1 MARPKL
7 RSCPRLSLDACF
19 VHFPVSRIPK
29 PAKEGARLALGM
41 VRSEATAI
49 AMRVV
54 SCGVL
59 TLLLC
64 SVSVAGYSAGFDQVL
79 LSLRAASAS
88 FSIPAVAD

>member
-1 MARPKL
+1 
-7 RSCPRLSLDACF
+7 
-19 VHFPVSRIPK
+19 
-29 PAKEGARLALGM
+29 M

-88 FSIPAVAD
+88 FGIPAVRTD

>member
-1 MARPKL
+1 MSISR
-7 RSCPRLSLDACF
+7 
-19 VHFPVSRIPK
+19 FPGFSGVSRIPK